1 MDFFQKLFGYKEPAI
16 VELPGDNWV
25 ELEST
30 DDLHSAIARRAR
42 REKWAVESASA
53 IEFHCLALVHGTFS
67 EGQLEINCLG
77 TPIAFLTHDQS
88 AGALEK
94 MRADNGLRT
103 TAVRARASIDEEGRW
118 QVAVLV

>member
-1 MDFFQKLFGYKEPAI
+1 MDFFQKLFGYKEPTI

-42 REKWAVESASA
+42 REKWETNGQAH
-53 IEFHCLALVHGTFS
+53 EFHCLARVHGTFTA
-67 EGQLEINCLG
+67 GQLEIDCLG
-77 TPIAFLTHDQS
+77 TSIAFLTHEQS
-88 AGALEK
+88 AGALERL
-94 MRADNGLRT
+94 RADNGLRI
-103 TAVRARASIDEEGRW
+103 TAIKARASVDEDGRW